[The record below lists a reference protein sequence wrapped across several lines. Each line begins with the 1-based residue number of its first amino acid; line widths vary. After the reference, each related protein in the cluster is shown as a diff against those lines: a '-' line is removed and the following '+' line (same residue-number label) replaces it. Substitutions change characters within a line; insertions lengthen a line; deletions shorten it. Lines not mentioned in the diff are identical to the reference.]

1 MGRPAG
7 LEGFRNVHPSPPALG
22 KRHAP
27 ESRHLP
33 APSPARH
40 VEAHGQEG
48 GMRPGGRHALQGARQ
63 TPQAVV
69 SPGSQRRFCATA
81 EEQMGLRGRLLH
93 QGTQGTG
100 SQEGC
105 RPTDESKHPHPHCPP
120 GPLGPESH
128 VPPTRTV
135 PSTRRPT
142 CLSSTM

>member
-1 MGRPAG
+1 
-7 LEGFRNVHPSPPALG
+7 
-22 KRHAP
+22 
-27 ESRHLP
+27 
-33 APSPARH
+33 
-40 VEAHGQEG
+40 
-48 GMRPGGRHALQGARQ
+48 MRPGGRHALQGARQ